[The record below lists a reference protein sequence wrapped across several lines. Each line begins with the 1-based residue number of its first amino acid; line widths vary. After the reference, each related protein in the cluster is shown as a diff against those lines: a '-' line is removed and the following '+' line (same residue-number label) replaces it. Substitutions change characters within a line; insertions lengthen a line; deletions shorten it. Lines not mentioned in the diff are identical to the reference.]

1 MNKDQISEFLVLA
14 KRLAREAGMFALHAG
29 KSELRVEEKS
39 NEFDLVTHVDKYN
52 EEFIRSEVAKVYPEH
67 SFLGEEDGASG
78 DGEVKWIV
86 DPIDGTI
93 NFAHGLPIWCVS
105 IGIEIAGE
113 LACGAIYDPNRDE
126 MFSCQ
131 NGFGAYLN
139 DERINVSSVTDPTK
153 SLLVTGFPYNIN
165 TNPNKSIERFAAFL
179 ERGILVRRLG
189 SAALDLCYVACGR
202 FDGFFEG
209 SLSPWDTAAGALLVQ
224 EAGGVVTNY
233 QGETYSIYNKPIIAS
248 NNKLHNFMAEV
259 VQSV

>member
-1 MNKDQISEFLVLA
+1 MLKYPIADFLSLA
-14 KRLAREAGMFALHAG
+14 KHLAREAGHFALRAS
-29 KSELRVEEKS
+29 KQELRIEEKS
-39 NEFDLVTHVDKYN
+39 NEFDLVTHVDKHN
-52 EEFIRSEVAKVYPEH
+52 EEYIRNEVAKIYPQH

-78 DGEVKWIV
+78 GGEVKWIV

-93 NFAHGLPIWCVS
+93 NFAHGVPIWCVS
-105 IGIEIAGE
+105 IGIEIEGE

-126 MFSCQ
+126 MFTCQ
-131 NGFGAYLN
+131 IGGGAFLN
-139 DERINVSSVTDPTK
+139 DSLITVSAVTDPTK

-165 TNPNKSIERFAAFL
+165 TNPNKSIERFNAFL

-209 SLSPWDTAAGALLVQ
+209 ALSPWDTAAGALLVR
-224 EAGGVVTNY
+224 EAGGRVTGYDGNAH
-233 QGETYSIYNKPIIAS
+233 SIYDKPIIAS
-248 NNKLHNFMAEV
+248 NGKLHNFINEV